1 MSEITDTIEDY
12 EAILTEVGQMAVDG
26 SLPSTI
32 LKYLIEDRGI
42 DGKVQLMA
50 VFRNGFETNLGSVT
64 CIGGWWNDGSSE
76 LDDSQ
81 IDDLLKPVLD
91 GFINQK
97 KLTSHCNRK
106 SVE

>member
-1 MSEITDTIEDY
+1 MGEITDSIEDY
-12 EAILTEVGQMAVDG
+12 EAILTEVGRMAIDG
-26 SLPSTI
+26 CLPSTI
-32 LKYLIEDRGI
+32 LKYLIENRGI
-42 DGKVQLMA
+42 SGKAQLMA

-64 CIGGWWNDGSSE
+64 CIGGWWIDGNSE

-97 KLTSHCNRK
+97 KLTSHCSRK